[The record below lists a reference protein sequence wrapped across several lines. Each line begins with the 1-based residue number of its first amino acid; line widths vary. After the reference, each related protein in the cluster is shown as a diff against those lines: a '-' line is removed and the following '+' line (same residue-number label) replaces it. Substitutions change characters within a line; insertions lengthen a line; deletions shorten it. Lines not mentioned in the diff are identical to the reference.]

1 MDWKEKMKW
10 KILII
15 LAALAG
21 ILIVWCAGKAGE
33 NSSTA
38 ESEILKE
45 YVLKENEWA
54 SAAEAVSSLKDRL
67 VELAGNK
74 VEEAAETVK
83 TAVQEAETAGQEE
96 KAVEEN
102 ELPIKVLIMDNGFH
116 SYYHDGITIEF
127 QGTCQGSGGETYQQG
142 EILELTKDSSLLG
155 EGSYTLSPGE
165 EKACMKVAS
174 LTRGQGTPA
183 YRGSLTI

>member
-1 MDWKEKMKW
+1 MKW

-15 LAALAG
+15 LAALVG

-67 VELAGNK
+67 VELAENK
-74 VEEAAETVK
+74 
-83 TAVQEAETAGQEE
+83 VQEAA
-96 KAVEEN
+96 
-102 ELPIKVLIMDNGFH
+102 
-116 SYYHDGITIEF
+116 
-127 QGTCQGSGGETYQQG
+127 
-142 EILELTKDSSLLG
+142 
-155 EGSYTLSPGE
+155 
-165 EKACMKVAS
+165 
-174 LTRGQGTPA
+174 
-183 YRGSLTI
+183 